1 MSDRDKR
8 NTAKA
13 VWIGVGLGILAGV
26 ATGLVVVAKRMHD
39 KQDPLT
45 ESVEDLRDRA
55 ERVLSELSESVA
67 QITQRAQELQAGS
80 ETISAGKADTI

>member
-26 ATGLVVVAKRMHD
+26 ATGLVIAARRMRD
-39 KQDPLT
+39 RQDPLA

-55 ERVLSELSESVA
+55 QRVLAELSESVA
-67 QITQRAQELQAGS
+67 QITQRAQELQTNPES
-80 ETISAGKADTI
+80 IPAGKADTV

>member
-1 MSDRDKR
+1 MSDLDKR
-8 NTAKA
+8 NTANA

-26 ATGLVVVAKRMHD
+26 ATGLVIVAKRMRD

-67 QITQRAQELQAGS
+67 QITQRAQELQTGS